1 MSTTW
6 KYISASVVGT
16 SHGRTET
23 PCQDNNGCRVFSAR
37 DGSEVLVAV
46 ASDGAGS
53 AKRAEDGS
61 ALACS
66 LFLQEMEALLGSD
79 GSGDVREISEEFMKN
94 WLTSFQRE
102 VSLRAEHEEL
112 TPRDFAC
119 TLLTAVVGHDC
130 AAFAQIG
137 DGAIIVPSPEEPDEY
152 CYVFWPQQGEYANQ
166 TYFTTDADAHE
177 KIQYV
182 LVPRRVEEVAVLTDG
197 IQGLALHY
205 QSQTAH
211 NPFFQPIFAWLRPAP
226 EDYSD
231 KFTASLAAY
240 LNSPKVNE
248 STDDDKTLIL
258 ATRREPS
265 AIPPPSPSKQTP
277 HQQEDAAAA
286 LQ

>member
-1 MSTTW
+1 MSTPW
-6 KYISASVVGT
+6 KYISASVLGT

-23 PCQDNNGCRVFSAR
+23 PCQDSNGCRVFTTKN
-37 DGSEVLVAV
+37 GSEVLVAV

-53 AKRAEDGS
+53 SKRSEEGS

-66 LFLQEMEALLGSD
+66 LFLQEMEILLGSD
-79 GSGDVREISEEFMKN
+79 GSGEVREISEEFVKN

-102 VSLRAEHEEL
+102 VALRAEHEEL
-112 TPRDFAC
+112 KPRDFAC
-119 TLLTAVVGHDC
+119 TFIAAIVGHDC

-166 TYFTTDADAHE
+166 TYFATDADAHE
-177 KIQYV
+177 KIQYE
-182 LVPRRVEEVAVLTDG
+182 LVPHRVDEVAVLTDG

-226 EDYSD
+226 EGYSD

-248 STDDDKTLIL
+248 STDDDKTLVL
-258 ATRREPS
+258 ATRRESS
-265 AIPPPSPSKQTP
+265 AIPPSSPPEQTT
-277 HQQEDAAAA
+277 QEQGDAATA

>member
-1 MSTTW
+1 MNSNW
-6 KYISASVVGT
+6 KHISASVLGT

-23 PCQDNNGCRVFSAR
+23 PCQDSSDCRVFTGG
-37 DGSEVLVAV
+37 DGSEILVAV

-53 AKRAEDGS
+53 AKRSDEGS

-66 LFLQEMEALLGSD
+66 LFLQEMEALFGAEGPS
-79 GSGDVREISEEFMKN
+79 DVREITEEFVKN

-102 VSLRAEHEEL
+102 VSIRAEHEGL

-119 TLLTAVVGHDC
+119 TLLTAVVGSDC
-130 AAFAQIG
+130 AIFAQIG
-137 DGAIIVPSPEEPDEY
+137 DGAIIVPSPEEAEEY

-166 TYFTTDADAHE
+166 TYFATETNAHE
-177 KIQYV
+177 NLQYT
-182 LVPRRVEEVAVLTDG
+182 LVSHRVDELAVFTDG

-205 QSQTAH
+205 QTQSAH
-211 NPFFQPIFAWLRPAP
+211 NPFFRPVFAWLRPAP
-226 EDYSD
+226 DDYSE

-248 STDDDKTLIL
+248 STDDDKTLII
-258 ATRREPS
+258 ATRR
-265 AIPPPSPSKQTP
+265 PPAEAAVPSPEQMP
-277 HQQEDAAAA
+277 HEQGDAATA